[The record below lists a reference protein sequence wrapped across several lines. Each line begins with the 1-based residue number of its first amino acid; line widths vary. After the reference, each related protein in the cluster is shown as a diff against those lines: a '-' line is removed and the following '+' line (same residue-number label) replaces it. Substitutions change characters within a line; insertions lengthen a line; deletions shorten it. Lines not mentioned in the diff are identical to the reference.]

1 MQRAEGQ
8 VLVLTTVATSDQA
21 AKLAE
26 GLLDNR
32 LAACVTVLPG
42 ALSNYRWKG
51 ETFLSE
57 PEQVLLIKTH
67 RDKLGEL
74 ETFFAAHHPYECP
87 ELLAFDAAMVSDA
100 YGGWMREELGQ

>member
-1 MQRAEGQ
+1 MQRADGQ
-8 VLVLTTVATSDQA
+8 VLVLTTVGSAEQA
-21 AKLAE
+21 AALAE
-26 GLLDNR
+26 ALLQNH

-67 RDKLGEL
+67 RGKLTEL
-74 ETFFAAHHPYECP
+74 ESFFAAHHPYECP
-87 ELLAFDAAMVSDA
+87 ELLAFDAALVSDA
-100 YGGWMREELGQ
+100 YAGWMREQLGM